1 MRDQLKKAIKLAK
14 KTGDKIMVFDS
25 PESED
30 AYIIMPFEDYEKM
43 VEIETNSRGLTEIE
57 LIDKINRDIAIWKSE
72 QDLNEEYAL
81 PTTHNTVFPK
91 HISEVIKEK
100 QKKSG
105 WNIPSQR
112 KEKAAE
118 IEE

>member
-81 PTTHNTVFPK
+81 PTTHIT
-91 HISEVIKEK
+91 EVIKEK